1 MKTVLNDFPIL
12 KVSENGTRL
21 VYLDNAATTQKPVQ
35 VIEAINQYYYGENAN
50 PHRGVYE
57 LAMHATDAHE
67 GARAVVAEFLHA
79 EENEIVFTQNTTES
93 LNLLAYSYGM
103 HFVGEGDEIVIPVSE
118 HHSNLVPWM
127 RVAKEKGAK
136 LVYLYLDENGR
147 IPDSEIE
154 TKITERTKIVSFAH
168 VSNVLGLETPVEKL
182 VKKAHSVGAV
192 AILDCAQ
199 SAPHL
204 ALDVKAMDVD
214 FAALSGH
221 KLYAP
226 MGVGV
231 LYGKKELL
239 EKMPPFFSGGDMIG
253 SVHEQSATWAEVP
266 RKFEAGTRN
275 VGGEV
280 GLAAAIRYM
289 QSIGMDELAAH
300 EHELMRYAMDE
311 LSKLS
316 FIDIYGEKSAEGRH
330 GVISFNVKEV
340 HPHDTATI
348 LDANGV
354 AVRAGH
360 HCAQPLMDYL
370 HITACC
376 RASFAVYNTKEDV
389 DAFIAGLKNVRRC
402 MGLGT
407 E

>member
-1 MKTVLNDFPIL
+1 MKTVINDFPL
-12 KVSENGTRL
+12 LRVSENGTRL

-35 VIEAINQYYYGENAN
+35 VIEAINHYYYTENAN

-67 GARAVVAEFLHA
+67 GARAVAAEFLHVDTD
-79 EENEIVFTQNTTES
+79 EIVFTQNTTES

-103 HFVGEGDEIVIPVSE
+103 HFVEEGDEIVIPVSE

-136 LVYLYLDENGR
+136 LVYLYLDGNGR
-147 IPDSEIE
+147 IPDTEIE
-154 TKITERTKIVSFAH
+154 TKITAHTKIVAFAH

-182 VKKAHSVGAV
+182 VKKAHSVGAI

-204 ALDVKAMDVD
+204 ALDLKAMDVD
-214 FAALSGH
+214 FAVLSGH

-226 MGVGV
+226 MGIGL
-231 LYGKKELL
+231 LYGKMDLL
-239 EKMPPFFSGGDMIG
+239 KKMPPFFSGGDMIG

-280 GLAAAIRYM
+280 GLVAAIRYM
-289 QSIGMDELAAH
+289 QSVGMDELAKH
-300 EHELMRYAMDE
+300 EHELMSYAMDE
-311 LSKLS
+311 LTRLS
-316 FIDIYGEKSAEGRH
+316 FIEIYGEKSAEGRH
-330 GVISFNVKEV
+330 GVISFNVKDV

-389 DAFIAGLKNVRRC
+389 DMLIKGLKNVRRC